1 MTDNKAVQLVVQW
14 FTGLSFSNALLVLI
28 LAAVCWVGYA
38 AIGAIPEHIRE
49 IQAGYERIEASHREE
64 RMQFFNLLS
73 RVTRDEHQVSPQVVH
88 GRQ

>member
-73 RVTRDEHQVSPQVVH
+73 RVTSNHPETRSHVAT
-88 GRQ
+88 GR

>member
-73 RVTRDEHQVSPQVVH
+73 RVTNKHPETPSHVAT
-88 GRQ
+88 GR